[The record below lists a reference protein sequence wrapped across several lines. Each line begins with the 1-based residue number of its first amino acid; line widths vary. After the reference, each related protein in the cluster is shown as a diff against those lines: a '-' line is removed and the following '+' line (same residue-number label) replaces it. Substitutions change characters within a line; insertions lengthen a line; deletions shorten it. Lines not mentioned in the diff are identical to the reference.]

1 METRAH
7 HVLIGLFSVV
17 TVAAALLFA
26 LWLAKSSADREFDFY
41 DVIFTEAVSGLSR
54 GSAVQYSGI
63 KVGEVVELKLDPKDP
78 RQVIARIRLGGDTP
92 VRQDTR
98 AKLAMAGIT
107 GNSIIQLSSGSPSSP
122 PLETRPD
129 KVARILASPSPFARL
144 LADGED
150 LMSNVNNLL
159 ISANRILS
167 TENADRIERT
177 LENLEQTTGALAGQ
191 RDNFAETLEQLA
203 LASREGGSAMREL
216 AQLMQRGNGLLDEQ
230 GRGILDD
237 ARQTMANLERSSQ
250 RLDALIES
258 NAGAVDGG
266 LRGLNQLGPAL
277 QELRST
283 LRSLQGVSRQLE
295 DNPAD
300 YLLGRDKPREFQP

>member
-7 HVLIGLFSVV
+7 HVLIGLF
-17 TVAAALLFA
+17 TVLTVGAALLFA
-26 LWLAKSSADREFDFY
+26 LWLAKSSADREFDYY

-54 GSAVQYSGI
+54 GGVVQYSGI
-63 KVGEVVELKLDPKDP
+63 KVGEVVGLKLDPKDP
-78 RQVIARIRLGGDTP
+78 RRVIARVRLNGGTP

-98 AKLAMAGIT
+98 AKLTLAGIT
-107 GNSIIQLSSGSPSSP
+107 GTSLIQLTGGTPSSP
-122 PLETRPD
+122 PLTAKEG
-129 KVARILASPSPFARL
+129 KVPRITATPSPFARL

-150 LMSNVNNLL
+150 LMTNVNKLL

-167 TENADRIERT
+167 PENAERIDRT
-177 LENLEQTTGALAGQ
+177 LANLQQTTDTIAGQ
-191 RDNFAETLEQLA
+191 SDNFAEALQQLA
-203 LASREGGSAMREL
+203 LASREGSQAMRQL
-216 AQLMQRGNGLLDEQ
+216 AQLMERGNGLLDDQ
-230 GRGILDD
+230 GRSILVD
-237 ARQTMANLERSSQ
+237 AQKTMASLERISL
-250 RLDALIES
+250 RLDAMVEG
-258 NAGAVDGG
+258 NQGAVEGG

-295 DNPAD
+295 ENPAD

>member
-7 HVLIGLFSVV
+7 HVLIGLF
-17 TVAAALLFA
+17 TVLTVGAALLFA
-26 LWLAKSSADREFDFY
+26 LWLAKSSADREFDYY

-54 GSAVQYSGI
+54 GGVVQYSGI

-78 RQVIARIRLGGDTP
+78 RQVIARVRLNGGTP

-98 AKLAMAGIT
+98 AKLTLAGIT
-107 GNSIIQLSSGSPSSP
+107 GTSLIQLTGGTPSSP
-122 PLETRPD
+122 PLTAAPG
-129 KVARILASPSPFARL
+129 KVPRIVASPSPFARL

-150 LMSNVNNLL
+150 LMTNVNNLL

-167 TENADRIERT
+167 PENAERIDRT
-177 LENLEQTTGALAGQ
+177 LEHLEQTTGAIAGQ
-191 RDNFAETLEQLA
+191 RDNFAEALEQLA
-203 LASREGGSAMREL
+203 LASREGRQAMREL
-216 AQLMQRGNGLLDEQ
+216 AQLMERGNGLLDDQ
-230 GRGILDD
+230 GRSILVD
-237 ARQTMANLERSSQ
+237 AQKTMASLERSAQ

-258 NAGAVDGG
+258 NQGAVDGG

-277 QELRST
+277 QDLRST

-300 YLLGRDKPREFQP
+300 YLLGRDKPKEFQP

>member
-7 HVLIGLFSVV
+7 HVLIGLFSVI
-17 TVAAALLFA
+17 TIGAALLFA
-26 LWLAKSSADREFDFY
+26 LWLAKSSADREFDHY

-54 GSAVQYSGI
+54 GSMVQYSGI
-63 KVGEVVELKLDPKDP
+63 KVGEVIDLKLDPKDP
-78 RQVIARIRLGGDTP
+78 RQVIARIRLRGGTP

-98 AKLAMAGIT
+98 AKLALAGIT
-107 GNSIIQLSSGSPSSP
+107 GNSLIQLSSGTPSSP
-122 PLETRPD
+122 PLTAPTG
-129 KVARILASPSPFARL
+129 KVPRILASPSPFARL
-144 LADGED
+144 LANGED

-167 TENADRIERT
+167 PENAERIDRT
-177 LENLEQTTGALAGQ
+177 LEHLEQTTGAIADQ
-191 RDNFAETLEQLA
+191 RETFATALQQLA
-203 LASREGGSAMREL
+203 QASQEGSHAMRQL
-216 AQLMQRGNGLLDEQ
+216 AQLMERGNGLLDEQ
-230 GRGILDD
+230 GRAILVD
-237 ARQTMANLERSSQ
+237 AQKTMASLERSAQ
-250 RLDALIES
+250 RLDSLIEG
-258 NAGAVDGG
+258 NQGAVDGG

-300 YLLGRDKPREFQP
+300 YLLGRDQPREFQP

>member
-7 HVLIGLFSVV
+7 HVLIGLF
-17 TVAAALLFA
+17 TVLTVGAALLFA
-26 LWLAKSSADREFDFY
+26 LWLAKSSADREFDYY

-54 GSAVQYSGI
+54 GGVVQYSGI

-78 RQVIARIRLGGDTP
+78 RRVIARVRLNGGTP

-98 AKLAMAGIT
+98 AKLTLAGIT
-107 GNSIIQLSSGSPSSP
+107 GTSLIQLSGGTPSSP
-122 PLETRPD
+122 ALTAPPG
-129 KVARILASPSPFARL
+129 KVPRIVASPSPFARL

-167 TENADRIERT
+167 LENAERIDRT
-177 LENLEQTTGALAGQ
+177 LEHLEQTTGAIAGQ
-191 RDNFAETLEQLA
+191 SDNFAEALEQLA
-203 LASREGGSAMREL
+203 LASREGRQAMHQL
-216 AQLMQRGNGLLDEQ
+216 AQLMERGNGLLDEQ
-230 GRGILDD
+230 GRSILVD
-237 ARQTMANLERSSQ
+237 AQKTMASLERSSQ
-250 RLDALIES
+250 RLDLLIES
-258 NAGAVDGG
+258 NQGAVDGG

-277 QELRST
+277 QELRNT

-295 DNPAD
+295 ENPAD
-300 YLLGRDKPREFQP
+300 YLLGRDKPKEFQP

>member
-7 HVLIGLFSVV
+7 HVLIGLF
-17 TVAAALLFA
+17 TVLTVGAALLFA
-26 LWLAKSSADREFDFY
+26 LWLAKSSADREFDYY

-54 GSAVQYSGI
+54 GGVVQYSGI

-78 RQVIARIRLGGDTP
+78 RRVIARVRLNGGTP

-98 AKLAMAGIT
+98 AKLTLAGIT
-107 GNSIIQLSSGSPSSP
+107 GTSLIQLSGGTPSSP
-122 PLETRPD
+122 ALTAPPG
-129 KVARILASPSPFARL
+129 KVPRIVASPSPFARL

-167 TENADRIERT
+167 LENAERIDRT
-177 LENLEQTTGALAGQ
+177 LEHLEQTTGAIAGQ
-191 RDNFAETLEQLA
+191 SDNFAEALEQLA
-203 LASREGGSAMREL
+203 LASREGRQAMHQL
-216 AQLMQRGNGLLDEQ
+216 AQLMDRGNGLLDDQ
-230 GRGILDD
+230 GRSILVD
-237 ARQTMANLERSSQ
+237 AQKTMASLERSSQ
-250 RLDALIES
+250 RLDLLIES
-258 NAGAVDGG
+258 NQGAVDGG

-277 QELRST
+277 QDLRNT

-295 DNPAD
+295 ENPAD
-300 YLLGRDKPREFQP
+300 YLLGRDKPKEFQP